1 VQTKQ
6 SAIGKNTTRFLRL
19 LVCGIAIGNT
29 FGSDV
34 VSQPLRADEP
44 SQPPPTVQAF
54 SQAKTCFVQTAQ
66 ASVRCGPGSQF
77 YATTTLKLGASVD
90 VYVETSDGWSG
101 IRPPEGSHNWIP
113 ASSVYLLPG
122 GKSGEVSVEKTAA
135 FIGSDTPEIDSL
147 LFQTMLVQT
156 QKVAIL
162 GEAYREENEKKS
174 LWFRIAT
181 PQGEFRWIKTSQ
193 LGTNPVQLAASTKN
207 TSKQGSDTKDTNGVQ
222 PASAEQVK
230 QTTPGTNTSKVVKA
244 NQIIRREMVQGEL
257 VQGEIVQGEIVQG
270 EIIEGEIIEG
280 DVEGS
285 VGGSIDGNIVWSDE
299 AEQIARIEREIELE
313 QAQIAEEQGIESD
326 AMPAPLRR
334 KKGSHVTAYGQDTAY
349 WNTLNGPHG
358 QPLRVGPV
366 SGVLGWLGFSI
377 VDDGTTSMQ
386 PTPMHPT
393 PAHRPGGG
401 ALSRRGP
408 YAPNSPL
415 IENRLDRLPRP
426 TRRYSADSWLS
437 VANSQGPLF
446 GSDTQTDPQPEGDTF
461 SSEPSRAFENVPI
474 AAVNYRR
481 DSYLEPRAMTETPD
495 RFSTPAIQDA
505 LLQLT
510 AMVSKPTEQWNLE
523 PYRVSAKSWIE
534 LGDSPLVRGEA
545 RLLLDR
551 IEEFE
556 SLRTRSIALQSPA
569 QVPPLQPA
577 PPLNAPPMTEA
588 IPPRVAGSGSEAS
601 GWLVSVHTSLP
612 GQPEFALTD
621 DAGKV
626 LAYVRPTTGLNLRR
640 YVQQPVTVYGA
651 PGYIPN
657 LAARQIVAERVVRL
671 R

>member
-6 SAIGKNTTRFLRL
+6 SAIGKNTTRLLRL
-19 LVCGIAIGNT
+19 LVCGIAIGNV

-135 FIGSDTPEIDSL
+135 FIGSDTPDIDSL

-162 GEAYREENEKKS
+162 DEAYREEDEKKS
-174 LWFRIAT
+174 LWFRIAP

-207 TSKQGSDTKDTNGVQ
+207 TPKQRGDTKDANEVQ
-222 PASAEQVK
+222 PASAKQVK
-230 QTTPGTNTSKVVKA
+230 ETTPETNNSKVVKA
-244 NQIIRREMVQGEL
+244 NQIIQREMVQGEF
-257 VQGEIVQGEIVQG
+257 VEGNIV
-270 EIIEGEIIEG
+270 EGEIIDG

-285 VGGSIDGNIVWSDE
+285 VDGNIVWSDE
-299 AEQIARIEREIELE
+299 AEQIARIEREIEIE

-326 AMPAPLRR
+326 AMPAPFHR

-393 PAHRPGGG
+393 PTHRPGGG

-408 YAPNSPL
+408 YAPHSPI

-426 TRRYSADSWLS
+426 TRRYSDGSWLS
-437 VANSQGPLF
+437 IANSQGPLF

-495 RFSTPAIQDA
+495 HFSTPAIQDA

-569 QVPPLQPA
+569 QAPPLQAAPPLQPA

>member
-1 VQTKQ
+1 MK
-6 SAIGKNTTRFLRL
+6 TTYL
-19 LVCGIAIGNT
+19 LKLMVCGIAMSSVCSIA
-29 FGSDV
+29 S
-34 VSQPLRADEP
+34 LRADEP
-44 SQPPPTVQAF
+44 SQPPPTIQAF

-122 GKSGEVSVEKTAA
+122 GKSGEVSIEKTAA

-162 GEAYREENEKKS
+162 GEAYREEGEKKS
-174 LWFRIAT
+174 LWFRIAP

-193 LGTNPVQLAASTKN
+193 LGTNPVQLTQQPAPKSDTATEVVKATSTSN
-207 TSKQGSDTKDTNGVQ
+207 TSKQRNDTNDAVQ
-222 PASAEQVK
+222 PASAKQVK
-230 QTTPGTNTSKVVKA
+230 DATPGANTSKVVKA
-244 NQIIRREMVQGEL
+244 NQIIRREIAQGEL
-257 VQGEIVQGEIVQG
+257 V
-270 EIIEGEIIEG
+270 EGEIIQGDLVEG
-280 DVEGS
+280 EIIKGDIEGS
-285 VGGSIDGNIVWSDE
+285 VDGSVDGNIVWSDE

-334 KKGSHVTAYGQDTAY
+334 KKGSHVTAYGQDNAY
-349 WNTLNGPHG
+349 WSTLNGPHG
-358 QPLRVGPV
+358 QPLRVGPI

-377 VDDGTTSMQ
+377 VDDGTASMHPTPMQ
-386 PTPMHPT
+386 PTP
-393 PAHRPGGG
+393 AQRPLGG

-408 YAPNSPL
+408 YAPHSPL
-415 IENRLDRLPRP
+415 IESRLDRLPRP
-426 TRRYSADSWLS
+426 TRRYTDGSWWS
-437 VANSQGPLF
+437 HAKTQGPLF
-446 GSDTQTDPQPEGDTF
+446 GSDSETEPPQEGDTF
-461 SSEPSRAFENVPI
+461 TSEPSRSFENVPI
-474 AAVNYRR
+474 STVNYRR
-481 DSYLEPRAMTETPD
+481 ESSLESRGLGETPEK
-495 RFSTPAIQDA
+495 FSTPAIQDA

-523 PYRVSAKSWIE
+523 PFRVSAKSWIE
-534 LGDSPLVRGEA
+534 LGDTPLVRGEA

-556 SLRTRSIALQSPA
+556 SLRTRSVSLQSPA
-569 QVPPLQPA
+569 RLPPLQPA
-577 PPLNAPPMTEA
+577 PLLNAPPMTEA
-588 IPPRVAGSGSEAS
+588 VPPRVAGSGSEAS

>member
-1 VQTKQ
+1 MQTKQ
-6 SAIGKNTTRFLRL
+6 SAIGKNTSRLLRL
-19 LVCGIAIGNT
+19 LVSGIAIG
-29 FGSDV
+29 SAIA
-34 VSQPLRADEP
+34 SEPLRSDEP
-44 SQPPPTVQAF
+44 SQPTPTIQAF

-147 LFQTMLVQT
+147 LFQSMLVQT
-156 QKVAIL
+156 QKVAIV
-162 GEAYREENEKKS
+162 GEAYREEDEKKS
-174 LWFRIAT
+174 LWFRIAP

-193 LGTNPVQLAASTKN
+193 LGTNPVQLAQQPAPKN
-207 TSKQGSDTKDTNGVQ
+207 DTTTEVVKAAVTSSTSKKRSDTKDANAVQ
-222 PASAEQVK
+222 PAGAKQVK
-230 QTTPGTNTSKVVKA
+230 DNNPGANASKVVKA
-244 NQIIRREMVQGEL
+244 NQIIRRE
-257 VQGEIVQGEIVQG
+257 IVQGDL
-270 EIIEGEIIEG
+270 IEG
-280 DVEGS
+280 DVPPGEFLEGDMVEGEVIDS
-285 VGGSIDGNIVWSDE
+285 QVDGNIVWSDE
-299 AEQIARIEREIELE
+299 TEQIARIEREIELE
-313 QAQIAEEQGIESD
+313 QAQIAEEQGIESET
-326 AMPAPLRR
+326 MPAPLRR
-334 KKGSHVTAYGQDTAY
+334 KKGSNATAYGQDNAY
-349 WNTLNGPHG
+349 WSTLNGPNG

-377 VDDGTTSMQ
+377 VDDGAPAMQ
-386 PTPMHPT
+386 PTP
-393 PAHRPGGG
+393 AQRPSGG
-401 ALSRRGP
+401 ALSRRGS
-408 YAPNSPL
+408 YAPKSPL
-415 IENRLDRLPRP
+415 IESRLDRLPRP
-426 TRRYSADSWLS
+426 TRRYSDGSWWS
-437 VANSQGPLF
+437 VAKSQGPLF
-446 GSDTQTDPQPEGDTF
+446 GSDTQTEPPPEGDTF

-474 AAVNYRR
+474 ATVNYRR
-481 DSYLEPRAMTETPD
+481 DSYPESRGMSETPD

-523 PYRVSAKSWIE
+523 PFRVSAKSWIE
-534 LGDSPLVRGEA
+534 LGDTPLVRGEA

-556 SLRTRSIALQSPA
+556 SLRTRSISLQSPV

-588 IPPRVAGSGSEAS
+588 VPPRVAGSGSEAS
-601 GWLVSVHTSLP
+601 GWLVSLHTSLP

-640 YVQQPVTVYGA
+640 YVQQMVTVYGA